1 MQAFDILQQT
11 RVNILAQIDGLSDEQ
26 LNLIPSGF
34 NNNIIWNVGH
44 IVITQELLF
53 YKLSG
58 LGCNISDEL
67 LGKYR
72 KGSKPE
78 GDVDSAEIAQIK
90 TLLISSPI
98 KAKADFDKGIF
109 KTYHSYTTSYKVT
122 LGCIEDAVYFNNIHE
137 GLHLGYV
144 MAMMKCLG

>member
-11 RVNILAQIDGLSDEQ
+11 RANVLAQIDGLSEEQ
-26 LNLIPSGF
+26 LNLIPPGF

-58 LGCNISDEL
+58 LDCNVSDEL
-67 LGKYR
+67 IGKYR

-78 GDVDSAEIAQIK
+78 GDADAAEIAQIK
-90 TLLISSPI
+90 ALLKNSPE
-98 KAKADFDKGIF
+98 KAKADFEKGIF

-122 LGCIEDAVYFNNIHE
+122 LNSIEDAVYFNNIHE